1 MVYGSS
7 LGAFVTVTFG
17 VHFWVLV
24 GFGVV
29 RRVVTGLR
37 VVITTRLVVV
47 GGFVTTGPS
56 IRPALGFT
64 PLSEHFEVSFQG
76 VFDLDS
82 PQNALQ

>member
-1 MVYGSS
+1 M
-7 LGAFVTVTFG
+7 
-17 VHFWVLV
+17 

-47 GGFVTTGPS
+47 GGFVATGPS
-56 IRPALGFT
+56 MRPAFGFT
-64 PLSEHFEVSFQG
+64 PFWGHFDVSFQG

>member
-1 MVYGSS
+1 M
-7 LGAFVTVTFG
+7 
-17 VHFWVLV
+17 

-37 VVITTRLVVV
+37 VVITRLVVV

-64 PLSEHFEVSFQG
+64 PFAEHFEVSFQG
-76 VFDLDS
+76 DFDLDS